1 TSLDSATR
9 LSRFMFSE
17 LFLKEEEAS
26 WKDASGIRKVLANP
40 LFATA
45 FMVIVGATLG
55 FLKLSAIWALFG
67 AANQLLA
74 GIALLAVA
82 AWLGNVGKNNKMFY
96 IPMVFMLAATLSQ
109 LVITV
114 IKQGKVIAS
123 GAANWGN
130 WFQIIFAAA
139 MVVLAVILVIEGIQ
153 TFVKQAKAKK

>member
-1 TSLDSATR
+1 
-9 LSRFMFSE
+9 MFSE
-17 LFLKEEEAS
+17 LFLKEDEAT

-96 IPMVFMLAATLSQ
+96 IPMVFMLAATLTQ

-114 IKQGKVIAS
+114 VKQCGVITS

-130 WFQIIFAAA
+130 WFQLFFAAA
-139 MVVLAVILVIEGIQ
+139 MVILAVILVVEGIQ
-153 TFVKQAKAKK
+153 TFVKQAKKR